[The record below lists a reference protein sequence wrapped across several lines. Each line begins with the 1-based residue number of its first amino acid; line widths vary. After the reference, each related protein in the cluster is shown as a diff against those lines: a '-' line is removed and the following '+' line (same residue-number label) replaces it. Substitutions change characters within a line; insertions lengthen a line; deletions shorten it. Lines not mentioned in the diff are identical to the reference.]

1 MARKKPDVA
10 GAVRARV
17 LTDCQLGKAD
27 SVVDVPAELVDQFIS
42 IGVIDTDPDAVAYA
56 ESIA

>member
-1 MARKKPDVA
+1 MARKKPNVA

-17 LTDCQLGKAD
+17 LTTCQLGNAD
-27 SVVDVPAELVDQFIS
+27 DVVDVPAELVDQFLA

-56 ESIA
+56 ESLA